1 MACGCW
7 TRALVRW
14 GEKGEGRKNDTGR
27 KRSSVSRRSSEGGA
41 RCAANDCSRTMD
53 WTAVIILL
61 MCSGAQ
67 VCDAQRRTRALYPSA
82 FRVKR
87 GIPSMVNP
95 IFQNSIDDVNLLFEI
110 LLAGTQMEDEHSPFS
125 VQDEELNSLRRIQK
139 LQVICDEVIPRK
151 LTDIRRLTSELLR
164 HPGILHREDFER
176 TVLTFVYTAHRMLNT
191 AGHQKDVWTESFLNL
206 YEAIKQDI
214 TTA

>member
-1 MACGCW
+1 MFTIAYGPDIPGHPVDVFSFGWSGVGVNLKSQFC
-7 TRALVRW
+7 V
-14 GEKGEGRKNDTGR
+14 
-27 KRSSVSRRSSEGGA
+27 
-41 RCAANDCSRTMD
+41 
-53 WTAVIILL
+53 LL
-61 MCSGAQ
+61 HVFLYLSLS
-67 VCDAQRRTRALYPSA
+67 ALYPSA